1 MKTKKASHVGII
13 LSFVVFVTFLLFVFT
28 TLSPLAQT
36 NEKKETLMKYAE
48 KAIIEYVS
56 SGMIRV
62 SVSKDLE
69 QSDSDEDI
77 AKIDLTKD
85 YGYAN
90 ILAKDRDGNLLESR
104 IEGKNV
110 YFKKPS
116 QEVVS
121 LFLTN
126 RNLNEKPLEGSLGNY
141 ENWKITFFQEKTHI
155 FEENCLLLLKEY
167 EENYLELK
175 EKLEIPLGSEFGFE
189 FENSTRGIFSS
200 FEREVKKEVYAETL
214 PIQYVDENAEILN
227 GFLRIKVW

>member
-1 MKTKKASHVGII
+1 MKTKKASHVGIV

-214 PIQYVDENAEILN
+214 PIQYVDENADILN